1 MEGTN
6 RMANA
11 KILVV
16 EDEGIVSI
24 DIRNMLKNLGYTIA
38 GVAFL
43 GEEAVQKADS
53 TQPDLVLM
61 DIGLKGDIDGIE
73 AAKTIRDRFHIP
85 VVFLTGFAD
94 ENTLTKAK
102 EADPSGFITKPIK
115 EEELT
120 ATIKQALSSNSEK

>member
-1 MEGTN
+1 
-6 RMANA
+6 MANA

-24 DIRNMLKNLGYTIA
+24 DIRNMLKNLEYTIA

-43 GEEAVQKADS
+43 GEEAVQKAES

-61 DIGLKGDIDGIE
+61 DIGLKGEIDGIE

-102 EADPSGFITKPIK
+102 EADPSGFIIKPIK
-115 EEELT
+115 EEELL
-120 ATIKQALSSNSEK
+120 ATIKKALSSNSEK

>member
-1 MEGTN
+1 
-6 RMANA
+6 MANA

-43 GEEAVQKADS
+43 GEEAVQKAES

-61 DIGLKGDIDGIE
+61 DIGLKGEIDGIE

-120 ATIKQALSSNSEK
+120 ATIKQALSSNSKK

>member
-1 MEGTN
+1 
-6 RMANA
+6 MANA

-43 GEEAVQKADS
+43 GEEAVQKAES

-73 AAKTIRDRFHIP
+73 AAKTIHDRFHIP

-102 EADPSGFITKPIK
+102 EADPSGFIIKPIK
-115 EEELT
+115 EEELL
-120 ATIKQALSSNSEK
+120 ATIKRALSSNSEK